1 MKHVLLLISL
11 LILIAGCA
19 QKEILIEENLVEE
32 KIQQTEDSIADL
44 TDDEILA
51 KYDDDLDDAL
61 AELEQVE

>member
-44 TDDEILA
+44 ADDEILA